1 MEDVSARC
9 VVEGGGPTLLEEAK
23 EALHVIEETM
33 AMGNAYISLFYSVS
47 FVGPTSVTTIL
58 IYLI

>member
-1 MEDVSARC
+1 M
-9 VVEGGGPTLLEEAK
+9 LEEAK